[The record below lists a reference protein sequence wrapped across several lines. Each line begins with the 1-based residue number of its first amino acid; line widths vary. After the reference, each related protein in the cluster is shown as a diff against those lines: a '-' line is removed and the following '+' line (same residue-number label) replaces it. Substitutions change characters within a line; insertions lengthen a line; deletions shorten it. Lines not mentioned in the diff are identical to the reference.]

1 MSTST
6 AHRSYD
12 PEYTSTYELAWR
24 GSWLAN
30 RLNTNLNI
38 YHTDWKDQQV
48 EISDELGIAT
58 VANAAKSRLKGL
70 ELSADY
76 LVNSAFTVFAGASYN
91 HTEYLDFNMDGQY
104 LSGQKFP
111 YAPRYKASLGGSYR
125 FVNGLRL
132 SSDIVYQSESIT
144 LAYDSGIASE
154 RDNDSVTLVNLNG
167 EYPLSK
173 NITVS
178 AFVRNLLDREYITN
192 NQSNNFLDVGAP
204 RTFGIALRAEM

>member
-1 MSTST
+1 M
-6 AHRSYD
+6 
-12 PEYTSTYELAWR
+12 
-24 GSWLAN
+24 AN

-48 EISDELGIAT
+48 EIADELGIAT
-58 VANAAKSRLKGL
+58 VANAAESRMKGL

-76 LVNSAFTVFAGASYN
+76 LVNNAFTLFAGASYN
-91 HTEYLDFNMDGQY
+91 HTRYLDFNMDGND
-104 LSGQKFP
+104 LSGQQFP
-111 YAPRYKASLGGSYR
+111 FAPEYKVSIGGSYR
-125 FVNGLRL
+125 FINGLRL
-132 SSDIVYQSESIT
+132 SSDIVYQSDSIT

-173 NITVS
+173 NLTVS

-192 NQSNNFLDVGAP
+192 NQGDDFLDVGAP